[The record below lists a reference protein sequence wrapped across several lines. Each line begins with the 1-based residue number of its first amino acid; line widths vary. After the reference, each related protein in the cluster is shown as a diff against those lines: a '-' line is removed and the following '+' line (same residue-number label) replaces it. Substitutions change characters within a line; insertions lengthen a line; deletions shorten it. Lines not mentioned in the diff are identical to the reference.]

1 MKTPLGLVLALAVAG
16 GVAGGAGAAFFLNTE
31 QPAARVDRGYDDSA
45 LREDLAS
52 LREEMR
58 RNFRDV
64 AGVADK
70 VERSAKPVSAE
81 DSEVEIE
88 RPETP
93 DEIAAAAK
101 KKFMPSAYVESLRGK
116 HFSIAQSDA
125 LMNLLSLQ
133 KDKID
138 PTLAA
143 LKKAIEADPS
153 NPDLYTAL
161 ATVHVAKLAA
171 GIAVGPAAGPVYMEA
186 LAAYD
191 KALALNPDHWDARF
205 SKSFTTSM
213 APEFVGLRPMSIR
226 MFEDLVQRQDSLP
239 KKDEFRRTYMRL
251 GTLYKDGGNIEKAK
265 QVWKKGLERFPDDK
279 QIQAAL
285 AVLEEK

>member
-88 RPETP
+88 RPI
-93 DEIAAAAK
+93 IAEYYQRC
-101 KKFMPSAYVESLRGK
+101 FGTELSESGV
-116 HFSIAQSDA
+116 HA
-125 LMNLLSLQ
+125 
-133 KDKID
+133 
-138 PTLAA
+138 TL
-143 LKKAIEADPS
+143 
-153 NPDLYTAL
+153 T
-161 ATVHVAKLAA
+161 
-171 GIAVGPAAGPVYMEA
+171 
-186 LAAYD
+186 
-191 KALALNPDHWDARF
+191 
-205 SKSFTTSM
+205 
-213 APEFVGLRPMSIR
+213 
-226 MFEDLVQRQDSLP
+226 
-239 KKDEFRRTYMRL
+239 
-251 GTLYKDGGNIEKAK
+251 
-265 QVWKKGLERFPDDK
+265 
-279 QIQAAL
+279 
-285 AVLEEK
+285 